1 MMVWPLP
8 RVTFRELRSIEEK
21 RPVALLTTE
30 SVWSVWGSQ
39 ITLPVLIQAEPER
52 YDRELFEN
60 LANNLPTQVQAI
72 YVVGQGAPLQA
83 GKIIA
88 SQNQK
93 PLYIIP
99 TVLDSDQL
107 LTPTAQTIDEDR
119 WIDLETGPATEVI
132 IDWMVIQSGP
142 NYLRGAGIV
151 DVLSIITGLLD
162 WRYAAQKGKNPLE
175 QRFAPW
181 AASVAAGLASQVIK
195 SAAAIGEANL
205 DALQTLLNLMMTA
218 VQLSNQLGHPR
229 ARLGSEHYLAQ
240 ILKSTAGSL
249 EHAEIVGPMML
260 FVAALHGQDPASLR
274 EALTTAGVRLDTLRA
289 TDVRLMLDQL
299 PEHLGTYGF
308 AYSILNDL
316 DPLSEKVSEALD
328 AAGLQIPDNTW
339 MVPEEAVVAVVEEV
353 DLLEVAAEP
362 TPDPEEDDDV
372 LHPEQAT
379 QPTGTTTAEESQ
391 PVETQPSAE
400 LDQADTVDE
409 SEVES
414 GNG

>member
-52 YDRELFEN
+52 YDRDLFEN

-88 SQNQK
+88 SRNQK
-93 PLYIIP
+93 PLYVIP
-99 TVLDSDQL
+99 TALDSDQL
-107 LTPTAQTIDEDR
+107 LTPTAQVIDSDR
-119 WIDLETGPATEVI
+119 WADLETGPATEVI
-132 IDWMVIQSGP
+132 VDWTIIQSGP
-142 NYLRGAGIV
+142 NDLRGAGIV

-162 WRYAAQKGKNPLE
+162 WRYAAQKGKNPPE

-181 AASVAAGLASQVIK
+181 AASVAAGLASQAIK
-195 SAAAIGEANL
+195 SAAAIGEGNL
-205 DALQTLLNLMMTA
+205 DALQTLLNLMMTV
-218 VQLSNQLGHPR
+218 VQLSNQLGHTR
-229 ARLGSEHYLAQ
+229 ARMGSEHYLAQ
-240 ILKSTAGSL
+240 LLKHTTL
-249 EHAEIVGPMML
+249 EHAELVGPMLL

-274 EALTTAGVRLDTLRA
+274 EALSSAGVRLDSLRA

-299 PEHLGTYGF
+299 PEHLGSYGF
-308 AYSILNDL
+308 TYSVLNDL
-316 DPLSEKVSEALD
+316 DPLSDKAKEALD
-328 AAGLQIPDNTW
+328 AAGLQIPEDTW
-339 MVPEEAVVAVVEEV
+339 MMPEEEVVADVDET

-379 QPTGTTTAEESQ
+379 QPTATTTAEESQ
-391 PVETQPSAE
+391 PVATPPSAE
-400 LDQADTVDE
+400 LDTAEAADE